1 MNASILTEV
10 ILPLALAL
18 IMFGMGLGLTIN
30 DFTRLF
36 KSPLAIVMGLIGQL
50 VAMPLLALG
59 LCYLMNLPTPIAIG
73 LMILAACPGGT
84 MSNVVSQLAKANL
97 ALSVSLTAASTAI
110 SIVTTP
116 FIIGFAMNQFAP
128 ADDTSFSILTTSLG
142 LFAITLV
149 PVAIGIWLRHSRSD
163 FAINIEP
170 FFRRFSLFFMLAMI
184 AALVIKER
192 NLLVSSFNDVFW
204 ACIALNIG
212 SMMLGWLI
220 AKSSKLDLTDSLTLS
235 IEVGIQNA
243 SLAILI
249 AISFL
254 NKPAYA
260 VTGGVYGLAMFIGPL
275 LLIGAL
281 KLKNK
286 RTMKVIHGNK

>member
-18 IMFGMGLGLTIN
+18 IMFGMGLGLTTN

-36 KSPLAIVMGLIGQL
+36 KNPLGIVMGLIGQL

-59 LCYLMNLPTPIAIG
+59 LCYLLNLPTPIAIG

-84 MSNVVSQLAKANL
+84 MSNVVSQLVKANL

-110 SIVTTP
+110 SIITTP
-116 FIIGFAMNQFAP
+116 FIIGFAMSQFAP
-128 ADDTSFSILTTSLG
+128 ADDASFSILTTSLG
-142 LFAITLV
+142 LFFITLV
-149 PVAIGIWLRHSRSD
+149 PVAIGIWLRHFKSD
-163 FAINIEP
+163 FAIKAEP
-170 FFRRFSLFFMLAMI
+170 FFRRFSLFFMLMMI

-192 NLLVSSFNDVFW
+192 DLLVNSFNDVFW

-212 SMMLGWLI
+212 SMVVGWLI
-220 AKSSKLDLTDSLTLS
+220 AKCSKLNLTDSLTLS

-254 NKPAYA
+254 NKPEYA

-275 LLIGAL
+275 LLIGGL
-281 KLKNK
+281 KLKSK
-286 RTMKVIHGNK
+286 RTARAVN

>member
-18 IMFGMGLGLTIN
+18 IMFGMGLGLTTT

-36 KSPLAIVMGLIGQL
+36 KNPLGIVMGLIGQF

-59 LCYLMNLPTPIAIG
+59 LCYLLNLPTPIAIG

-84 MSNVVSQLAKANL
+84 MSNVVSQLVKANL

-110 SIVTTP
+110 SIITTP
-116 FIIGFAMNQFAP
+116 FIIGFAMSQFAP
-128 ADDTSFSILTTSLG
+128 ADDATFSILTTSLG
-142 LFAITLV
+142 LFFITLV
-149 PVAIGIWLRHSRSD
+149 PVAIGIWLRHFKSD
-163 FAINIEP
+163 FAIKAEP
-170 FFRRFSLFFMLAMI
+170 FFRRFSLFFMLMMI

-192 NLLVSSFNDVFW
+192 DLLVSSFNNVFW

-212 SMMLGWLI
+212 SMVVGWLI
-220 AKSSKLDLTDSLTLS
+220 AKCSKLNLTDSLTLS

-254 NKPAYA
+254 NKPEYA
-260 VTGGVYGLAMFIGPL
+260 VTSGVYGLAMFIGPL
-275 LLIGAL
+275 LLIGGL

-286 RTMKVIHGNK
+286 RTARAVN

>member
-18 IMFGMGLGLTIN
+18 IMFGMGLGLTTT

-36 KSPLAIVMGLIGQL
+36 KSPLAIVMGLMGQL

-59 LCYLMNLPTPIAIG
+59 LCYLLNLPTPIAIG

-110 SIVTTP
+110 SIITTP
-116 FIIGFAMNQFAP
+116 FIIGFAMSQFAP
-128 ADDTSFSILTTSLG
+128 ADDASFSILTTSLG
-142 LFAITLV
+142 LFFITLV
-149 PVAIGIWLRHSRSD
+149 PVAIGIWLRHFKSD
-163 FAINIEP
+163 FAIKTEP
-170 FFRRFSLFFMLAMI
+170 FFRRFSLFFMLMMI

-192 NLLVSSFNDVFW
+192 DLLVSSFNDVFW

-212 SMMLGWLI
+212 SMVVGWLI
-220 AKSSKLDLTDSLTLS
+220 AKCSKLNLTDSLTLS

-254 NKPAYA
+254 NKPEYA

-275 LLIGAL
+275 LLIGGL

-286 RTMKVIHGNK
+286 RPARAVN

>member
-18 IMFGMGLGLTIN
+18 IMFGMGLGLTTN

-36 KSPLAIVMGLIGQL
+36 KNPLGIVMGLIGQL

-59 LCYLMNLPTPIAIG
+59 LCYLLNLPTPIAIG

-84 MSNVVSQLAKANL
+84 MSNVVSQLVKANL

-110 SIVTTP
+110 SIITTP
-116 FIIGFAMNQFAP
+116 FIIGFAMSQFAP
-128 ADDTSFSILTTSLG
+128 ADDATFSILTTSLG
-142 LFAITLV
+142 LFFITLV
-149 PVAIGIWLRHSRSD
+149 PVAIGIWLRHFKSD
-163 FAINIEP
+163 FAIKAEP
-170 FFRRFSLFFMLAMI
+170 FFRRFSLFFMLMMI

-192 NLLVSSFNDVFW
+192 DLLVSSFNNVFW

-212 SMMLGWLI
+212 SMVVGWLI
-220 AKSSKLDLTDSLTLS
+220 AKCSKLNLTDSLTLS

-254 NKPAYA
+254 NKPEYA

-275 LLIGAL
+275 LLIGGL

-286 RTMKVIHGNK
+286 RTARAVN

>member
-18 IMFGMGLGLTIN
+18 IMFGMGLGLTTN

-36 KSPLAIVMGLIGQL
+36 KSPLAIVMGLMGQL

-59 LCYLMNLPTPIAIG
+59 LCYLLNLPTPIAIG

-97 ALSVSLTAASTAI
+97 ALSVSLTAVSTAI
-110 SIVTTP
+110 SIITTP
-116 FIIGFAMNQFAP
+116 FIIGFAMSQFAP
-128 ADDTSFSILTTSLG
+128 ADDATFSILTTSLG
-142 LFAITLV
+142 LFFITLV
-149 PVAIGIWLRHSRSD
+149 PVAIGIWLRHFKSD
-163 FAINIEP
+163 FAIKAEP
-170 FFRRFSLFFMLAMI
+170 FFRRFSLFFMLMMI

-192 NLLVSSFNDVFW
+192 DLLVSSFSDVFW

-212 SMMLGWLI
+212 SMVVGWLI
-220 AKSSKLDLTDSLTLS
+220 AKCSKLNLTDSLTLS

-254 NKPAYA
+254 NKPEYA

-275 LLIGAL
+275 LLIGGL

-286 RTMKVIHGNK
+286 RTARAVN

>member
-18 IMFGMGLGLTIN
+18 IMFGMGLGLTTT

-36 KSPLAIVMGLIGQL
+36 KSPLGIVMGLIGQL

-59 LCYLMNLPTPIAIG
+59 LCYLLNLPTPIAIG

-84 MSNVVSQLAKANL
+84 MSNVVSQLVKANL

-110 SIVTTP
+110 SIITTP
-116 FIIGFAMNQFAP
+116 FIIGFAMSQFAP
-128 ADDTSFSILTTSLG
+128 ADDATFSILTTSLG
-142 LFAITLV
+142 LFFITLV
-149 PVAIGIWLRHSRSD
+149 PVAIGIWLRHFKSD
-163 FAINIEP
+163 FAIKAEP
-170 FFRRFSLFFMLAMI
+170 FFRRFSLFFMLMMI

-192 NLLVSSFNDVFW
+192 DLLVSSFNNVFW

-212 SMMLGWLI
+212 SMVVGWLI
-220 AKSSKLDLTDSLTLS
+220 ATCSKLNLTDSLTLS

-254 NKPAYA
+254 NKPEYA

-275 LLIGAL
+275 LLIGGL

-286 RTMKVIHGNK
+286 RTARAVN

>member
-18 IMFGMGLGLTIN
+18 IMFGMGLGLTTN

-59 LCYLMNLPTPIAIG
+59 LCYLLNLPTPIAIG

-110 SIVTTP
+110 SIITTP
-116 FIIGFAMNQFAP
+116 FIIGFAMSQFAP
-128 ADDTSFSILTTSLG
+128 ADDATFSILTTSLG
-142 LFAITLV
+142 LFFITLV
-149 PVAIGIWLRHSRSD
+149 PVAIGIWLRHFKSD
-163 FAINIEP
+163 FAIKAEL
-170 FFRRFSLFFMLAMI
+170 FFRRFSLFFMLMMI

-192 NLLVSSFNDVFW
+192 DLLVSSFNDVFW

-212 SMMLGWLI
+212 SMVVGWLI
-220 AKSSKLDLTDSLTLS
+220 AKCSKLNLTDSLTLS

-254 NKPAYA
+254 NKPEYA

-275 LLIGAL
+275 LLIGGL

-286 RTMKVIHGNK
+286 RTARAVN

>member
-1 MNASILTEV
+1 
-10 ILPLALAL
+10 
-18 IMFGMGLGLTIN
+18 MFGMGLGLTTN

-36 KSPLAIVMGLIGQL
+36 KNPLAIVMGLIGQL

-59 LCYLMNLPTPIAIG
+59 LCYLLNLPTPIAIG

-110 SIVTTP
+110 SIITTP
-116 FIIGFAMNQFAP
+116 FIIGFAMSQFAP
-128 ADDTSFSILTTSLG
+128 ADDATFSILTTSLG
-142 LFAITLV
+142 LFFITLV
-149 PVAIGIWLRHSRSD
+149 PVAIGIWLRHFKSD
-163 FAINIEP
+163 FAIKAEP
-170 FFRRFSLFFMLAMI
+170 FFRRFSLFFMLMMI

-192 NLLVSSFNDVFW
+192 DLLVSSFNDVFW

-212 SMMLGWLI
+212 SMVVGWLI
-220 AKSSKLDLTDSLTLS
+220 AKCSKLNLTDSLTLS

-254 NKPAYA
+254 NKPEYA

-275 LLIGAL
+275 LLIGGL

-286 RTMKVIHGNK
+286 RTARAVN

>member
-18 IMFGMGLGLTIN
+18 IMFGMGLGLTTT

-36 KSPLAIVMGLIGQL
+36 KSPLGIVMGLIGQF

-59 LCYLMNLPTPIAIG
+59 LCYLLNLPTPIAIG

-110 SIVTTP
+110 SIITTP
-116 FIIGFAMNQFAP
+116 FIIGFAMSQFAP
-128 ADDTSFSILTTSLG
+128 ADDATFSILTTSLG
-142 LFAITLV
+142 LFFITLV
-149 PVAIGIWLRHSRSD
+149 PVAIGIWLRHFKSD
-163 FAINIEP
+163 FAIKAEP
-170 FFRRFSLFFMLAMI
+170 FFRRFSLFFMLMMI

-192 NLLVSSFNDVFW
+192 DLLVSSFNNVFW

-212 SMMLGWLI
+212 SMVVGWLI
-220 AKSSKLDLTDSLTLS
+220 ATCSKLNLTDSLTLS

-254 NKPAYA
+254 NKPEYA

-275 LLIGAL
+275 LLIGGL

-286 RTMKVIHGNK
+286 RTARAVN

>member
-18 IMFGMGLGLTIN
+18 IMFGMGLGLTTT

-36 KSPLAIVMGLIGQL
+36 KSPLAIVMGLMGQL

-59 LCYLMNLPTPIAIG
+59 LCYLLNLPTPIAIG

-116 FIIGFAMNQFAP
+116 FIIGFAMSQFAP
-128 ADDTSFSILTTSLG
+128 ADDATFSILTTSLG
-142 LFAITLV
+142 LFFITLV
-149 PVAIGIWLRHSRSD
+149 PVAIGIWLRHFKSD
-163 FAINIEP
+163 FAIKAEP
-170 FFRRFSLFFMLAMI
+170 FFRRFSLFFMLMMI

-192 NLLVSSFNDVFW
+192 DLLVSSFNDVFW
-204 ACIALNIG
+204 ACLALNIG
-212 SMMLGWLI
+212 SMVVGWFI
-220 AKSSKLDLTDSLTLS
+220 AKLSRFDVTDSLTLS

-254 NKPAYA
+254 NKPEYA

-275 LLIGAL
+275 LLIGGL

-286 RTMKVIHGNK
+286 RTARAVN

>member
-18 IMFGMGLGLTIN
+18 IMFGMGLGLTTN

-36 KSPLAIVMGLIGQL
+36 KSPLAIVIGLIGQL

-59 LCYLMNLPTPIAIG
+59 LCYLLNLPTPIAIG

-110 SIVTTP
+110 SIITTP
-116 FIIGFAMNQFAP
+116 FIIGFAMSQFAP
-128 ADDTSFSILTTSLG
+128 ADDATFSILTTSLG
-142 LFAITLV
+142 LFFITLV
-149 PVAIGIWLRHSRSD
+149 PVAIGIWLRHFKSD
-163 FAINIEP
+163 FAIKAEP
-170 FFRRFSLFFMLAMI
+170 FFRRFSLFFMLMMI

-192 NLLVSSFNDVFW
+192 DLLVSSFNNVFW

-212 SMMLGWLI
+212 SMVVGWLI
-220 AKSSKLDLTDSLTLS
+220 AKCSKLNLTDSLTLS

-254 NKPAYA
+254 NKPEYA

-275 LLIGAL
+275 LLIGGL

-286 RTMKVIHGNK
+286 RTARAVN

>member
-18 IMFGMGLGLTIN
+18 IMFGMGLGLTTN

-36 KSPLAIVMGLIGQL
+36 KSPLAIVIGLIGQL

-59 LCYLMNLPTPIAIG
+59 LCYLLNLPTPIAIG

-110 SIVTTP
+110 SIITTP
-116 FIIGFAMNQFAP
+116 FIIGFAMSQFAP
-128 ADDTSFSILTTSLG
+128 ADDATFSILTTSLG
-142 LFAITLV
+142 LFFITLV
-149 PVAIGIWLRHSRSD
+149 PVAIGIWLRHFKSD
-163 FAINIEP
+163 FAIKAEP
-170 FFRRFSLFFMLAMI
+170 FFRRFSLFFMLMMI

-192 NLLVSSFNDVFW
+192 DLLVSSFNDVFW

-212 SMMLGWLI
+212 SMVVGWLI
-220 AKSSKLDLTDSLTLS
+220 AKCSKLNLTDSLTLS

-254 NKPAYA
+254 NKPEYA

-275 LLIGAL
+275 LLIGGL

-286 RTMKVIHGNK
+286 LT

>member
-18 IMFGMGLGLTIN
+18 IMFGMGLGLTTN

-36 KSPLAIVMGLIGQL
+36 KNPLGIVMGLIGQL

-59 LCYLMNLPTPIAIG
+59 LCYLLNLPTPIAIG

-84 MSNVVSQLAKANL
+84 MSNVVSQLVKANL

-110 SIVTTP
+110 SIITTP
-116 FIIGFAMNQFAP
+116 FIIGFAMSQFAP
-128 ADDTSFSILTTSLG
+128 ADDASFSILTTSLG
-142 LFAITLV
+142 LFFITLV
-149 PVAIGIWLRHSRSD
+149 PVAIGIWLRHFKSD
-163 FAINIEP
+163 FAIKAEP
-170 FFRRFSLFFMLAMI
+170 FFRRFSLFFMLMMI

-192 NLLVSSFNDVFW
+192 DLLVSSFNNVFW

-212 SMMLGWLI
+212 SMVVGWLI
-220 AKSSKLDLTDSLTLS
+220 ATCSKLNLTDSLTLS

-254 NKPAYA
+254 NKPEYA

-275 LLIGAL
+275 LLIGGL

-286 RTMKVIHGNK
+286 RTARAFN

>member
-18 IMFGMGLGLTIN
+18 IMFGMGLGLTTN

-59 LCYLMNLPTPIAIG
+59 LCYLLNLPTPIAIG

-110 SIVTTP
+110 SIITTP
-116 FIIGFAMNQFAP
+116 FIIGFAMSQFAP
-128 ADDTSFSILTTSLG
+128 ADDATFSILTTSLG
-142 LFAITLV
+142 LFFITLV
-149 PVAIGIWLRHSRSD
+149 PVAIGIWLRHFKSD
-163 FAINIEP
+163 FAIKAEP
-170 FFRRFSLFFMLAMI
+170 FFRRFSLFFMLMMI

-192 NLLVSSFNDVFW
+192 DLLVSSFNDVFW

-212 SMMLGWLI
+212 SMVVGWFI
-220 AKSSKLDLTDSLTLS
+220 AKCSKLNLTDSLTLS

-254 NKPAYA
+254 NKPEYA

-275 LLIGAL
+275 LLIGGL

-286 RTMKVIHGNK
+286 RTARAVN

>member
-18 IMFGMGLGLTIN
+18 IMFGMGLGLTTT

-36 KSPLAIVMGLIGQL
+36 KNPLGIVMGLIGQL

-59 LCYLMNLPTPIAIG
+59 LCYLFNLPTPIAIG

-110 SIVTTP
+110 SIITTP
-116 FIIGFAMNQFAP
+116 FIIGFAMSQFAL
-128 ADDTSFSILTTSLG
+128 ADDATFSILTTSLG
-142 LFAITLV
+142 LFFITLV
-149 PVAIGIWLRHSRSD
+149 PVAIGIWLRHFKSD
-163 FAINIEP
+163 FAIKAEP
-170 FFRRFSLFFMLAMI
+170 FFRRFSLFFMLMMI

-192 NLLVSSFNDVFW
+192 DLLVNSFNDVFW

-212 SMMLGWLI
+212 SMVVGWLI
-220 AKSSKLDLTDSLTLS
+220 AKCSKLNLTDSLTLS

-254 NKPAYA
+254 NKPEYA

-275 LLIGAL
+275 LLIGGL

-286 RTMKVIHGNK
+286 RTARAVN

>member
-18 IMFGMGLGLTIN
+18 IMFGMGLGLTTN

-59 LCYLMNLPTPIAIG
+59 LCYLLNLPTPIAIG

-110 SIVTTP
+110 SIITTP
-116 FIIGFAMNQFAP
+116 FIIGFAMSQFAP
-128 ADDTSFSILTTSLG
+128 ADDATFSILTTSLG
-142 LFAITLV
+142 LFFITLV
-149 PVAIGIWLRHSRSD
+149 PVAIGIWLRHFKSD
-163 FAINIEP
+163 FAIKAEP
-170 FFRRFSLFFMLAMI
+170 FFRRFSLFFMLMMI

-192 NLLVSSFNDVFW
+192 DLLVSSFNDVFW

-212 SMMLGWLI
+212 SMVVGWLI
-220 AKSSKLDLTDSLTLS
+220 AKCSKLNLTDSLTLS

-254 NKPAYA
+254 NKPEYA

-275 LLIGAL
+275 LLIGGL

-286 RTMKVIHGNK
+286 RTARAVN

>member
-18 IMFGMGLGLTIN
+18 IMFGMGLGLTTN

-36 KSPLAIVMGLIGQL
+36 KNPLGIVMGLIGQL

-59 LCYLMNLPTPIAIG
+59 LCYLLNLPTPIAIG

-84 MSNVVSQLAKANL
+84 MSNVVSQLVKANL

-110 SIVTTP
+110 SIITTP
-116 FIIGFAMNQFAP
+116 FIIGFAMSQFAP
-128 ADDTSFSILTTSLG
+128 ADDASFSILTTSLG
-142 LFAITLV
+142 LFFITLV
-149 PVAIGIWLRHSRSD
+149 PVAIGIWLRHFKSD
-163 FAINIEP
+163 FAIKAEP
-170 FFRRFSLFFMLAMI
+170 FFRRFSLFFMLMMI

-192 NLLVSSFNDVFW
+192 DLLVNSFNDVFW

-212 SMMLGWLI
+212 SMVVGWLI
-220 AKSSKLDLTDSLTLS
+220 AKCSKLNLTDSLTLS

-254 NKPAYA
+254 NKPEYA

-275 LLIGAL
+275 LLIGGL

-286 RTMKVIHGNK
+286 RTARAVN

>member
-1 MNASILTEV
+1 
-10 ILPLALAL
+10 
-18 IMFGMGLGLTIN
+18 MFGMGLGLTTT

-50 VAMPLLALG
+50 VAMHLLALG
-59 LCYLMNLPTPIAIG
+59 LCYLLNLPTPIAIG

-110 SIVTTP
+110 SIITTP
-116 FIIGFAMNQFAP
+116 FIIGFAMSQFAP
-128 ADDTSFSILTTSLG
+128 ADDASFSILTTSLG
-142 LFAITLV
+142 LFFITLV
-149 PVAIGIWLRHSRSD
+149 PVAIGIWLRHFKSD
-163 FAINIEP
+163 FAIKTEP
-170 FFRRFSLFFMLAMI
+170 FFRRFSLFFMLMMI

-192 NLLVSSFNDVFW
+192 DLLVSSFNDVFW

-212 SMMLGWLI
+212 SMVVGWFI
-220 AKSSKLDLTDSLTLS
+220 AELSRFDVTDSLTLS

-254 NKPAYA
+254 NKPEYA

-275 LLIGAL
+275 LLIGGL

-286 RTMKVIHGNK
+286 RPARAVN

>member
-18 IMFGMGLGLTIN
+18 IMFGMGLGLTTN

-59 LCYLMNLPTPIAIG
+59 LCYLLNLPTPIAIG

-84 MSNVVSQLAKANL
+84 MSNVLSQLAKANL

-110 SIVTTP
+110 SIITTP
-116 FIIGFAMNQFAP
+116 FIIGFAMSQFAP
-128 ADDTSFSILTTSLG
+128 ADDATFSILITSLG
-142 LFAITLV
+142 LFFITLV
-149 PVAIGIWLRHSRSD
+149 PVAIGIWLRHFKSD
-163 FAINIEP
+163 FAIKAEP
-170 FFRRFSLFFMLAMI
+170 FFRRFSLFFMLMMI

-192 NLLVSSFNDVFW
+192 DLLVSSFNDVFW

-212 SMMLGWLI
+212 SMVVGWLI
-220 AKSSKLDLTDSLTLS
+220 AKCSKLNLTDSLTLS

-254 NKPAYA
+254 NKPEYA

-275 LLIGAL
+275 LLIGGL

-286 RTMKVIHGNK
+286 RTARAVN

>member
-1 MNASILTEV
+1 
-10 ILPLALAL
+10 
-18 IMFGMGLGLTIN
+18 MGLGLTTT

-36 KSPLAIVMGLIGQL
+36 KSPLGIVMGLIGQL

-59 LCYLMNLPTPIAIG
+59 LCYLLNLPTPIAIG

-110 SIVTTP
+110 SIITTP
-116 FIIGFAMNQFAP
+116 FIIGFAMSQFAP
-128 ADDTSFSILTTSLG
+128 ADDATFSILTTSLG
-142 LFAITLV
+142 LFFITLV
-149 PVAIGIWLRHSRSD
+149 PVAIGIWLRHFKSD
-163 FAINIEP
+163 FAIKAEP
-170 FFRRFSLFFMLAMI
+170 FFRRFSLFFMLMMI

-192 NLLVSSFNDVFW
+192 DLLVSSFNNVFW

-212 SMMLGWLI
+212 SMVVGWLI
-220 AKSSKLDLTDSLTLS
+220 AKCSKLNLTDSLTLS

-254 NKPAYA
+254 NKPEYA

-275 LLIGAL
+275 LLIGGL

-286 RTMKVIHGNK
+286 RTARAVN

>member
-18 IMFGMGLGLTIN
+18 IMFGMGLGLTTN

-36 KSPLAIVMGLIGQL
+36 KNPLAIVMGLIGQL

-59 LCYLMNLPTPIAIG
+59 LCYLLNLSTPIAIG

-110 SIVTTP
+110 SIITTP
-116 FIIGFAMNQFAP
+116 FIIGFAMSQFAP
-128 ADDTSFSILTTSLG
+128 ADDATFSILTTSLG
-142 LFAITLV
+142 LFFITLV
-149 PVAIGIWLRHSRSD
+149 PVAIGIWLRHFKSD
-163 FAINIEP
+163 FAIKAEP
-170 FFRRFSLFFMLAMI
+170 FFRRFSLFFMLMMI

-192 NLLVSSFNDVFW
+192 DLLVSSFSDVFW

-212 SMMLGWLI
+212 SMVVGWLI
-220 AKSSKLDLTDSLTLS
+220 AKCSKLNLTDSLTLS

-254 NKPAYA
+254 NKPEYA

-275 LLIGAL
+275 LLIGGL

-286 RTMKVIHGNK
+286 RTARAVN

>member
-1 MNASILTEV
+1 LNASILTEV

-18 IMFGMGLGLTIN
+18 IMFGMGLGLTTN

-59 LCYLMNLPTPIAIG
+59 LCYLLNLPTPIAIG

-97 ALSVSLTAASTAI
+97 ALSVSLTAVSTAI
-110 SIVTTP
+110 SIITTP
-116 FIIGFAMNQFAP
+116 FIIGFAMSQFAP
-128 ADDTSFSILTTSLG
+128 ADDATFSILTTSLG
-142 LFAITLV
+142 LFFITLV
-149 PVAIGIWLRHSRSD
+149 PVAIGIWLRHFKSD
-163 FAINIEP
+163 FAIKAEP
-170 FFRRFSLFFMLAMI
+170 FFRRFSLFFMLMMI

-192 NLLVSSFNDVFW
+192 DLLVSSFNDVFW

-212 SMMLGWLI
+212 SMVVGWLI
-220 AKSSKLDLTDSLTLS
+220 AKCSKLNLTDSLTLS

-254 NKPAYA
+254 NKPEYA

-275 LLIGAL
+275 LLIGGL

-286 RTMKVIHGNK
+286 RTARAVN

>member
-18 IMFGMGLGLTIN
+18 IMFGMGLGLTTN

-59 LCYLMNLPTPIAIG
+59 LCYLLNLPTPIAIG

-110 SIVTTP
+110 SIITTP
-116 FIIGFAMNQFAP
+116 FIIGFAMSQFAP
-128 ADDTSFSILTTSLG
+128 ADDATFSILTTSLG
-142 LFAITLV
+142 LFFITLA
-149 PVAIGIWLRHSRSD
+149 PVAIGIWLRHFKSD
-163 FAINIEP
+163 FAIKAES
-170 FFRRFSLFFMLAMI
+170 FFRRFSLFFMLMMI

-192 NLLVSSFNDVFW
+192 DLLVSSFNDVFW

-212 SMMLGWLI
+212 SMVVGWLI
-220 AKSSKLDLTDSLTLS
+220 AKCSKLNLTDSLTLS

-254 NKPAYA
+254 NKPEYA

-275 LLIGAL
+275 LLIGGL

-286 RTMKVIHGNK
+286 RTARAVN

>member
-1 MNASILTEV
+1 LNASILTEV

-18 IMFGMGLGLTIN
+18 IMFGMGLGLTTN

-36 KSPLAIVMGLIGQL
+36 KNPLAIVMGLIGQL

-59 LCYLMNLPTPIAIG
+59 LCYLLNLPTPIAIG

-110 SIVTTP
+110 SIITTP
-116 FIIGFAMNQFAP
+116 FIIGFAMSQFAP
-128 ADDTSFSILTTSLG
+128 ADDATFSILTTSLG
-142 LFAITLV
+142 LFFITLV
-149 PVAIGIWLRHSRSD
+149 PVAIGIWLRHFKSD
-163 FAINIEP
+163 FAIKAEP
-170 FFRRFSLFFMLAMI
+170 FFRRFSLFFMLMMI

-192 NLLVSSFNDVFW
+192 DLLVSSFNDVFW

-212 SMMLGWLI
+212 SMVVGWLI
-220 AKSSKLDLTDSLTLS
+220 AKCSKLNLTDSLTLS

-254 NKPAYA
+254 NKPEYA

-275 LLIGAL
+275 LLIGGL

-286 RTMKVIHGNK
+286 RTARAVN

>member
-18 IMFGMGLGLTIN
+18 IMFGMGLGLTTN

-59 LCYLMNLPTPIAIG
+59 LCYLLNLPTPIAIG

-110 SIVTTP
+110 SIITTP
-116 FIIGFAMNQFAP
+116 FIIGFAMSQFAP
-128 ADDTSFSILTTSLG
+128 ADDATFSILITSLG
-142 LFAITLV
+142 LFFITLV
-149 PVAIGIWLRHSRSD
+149 PVAIGIWLRHFKSD
-163 FAINIEP
+163 FAIKAEP
-170 FFRRFSLFFMLAMI
+170 FFRRFSLFFMLMMI

-192 NLLVSSFNDVFW
+192 DLLVSSFNDVFW

-212 SMMLGWLI
+212 SMVVGWLI
-220 AKSSKLDLTDSLTLS
+220 AKCSKLNLTDSLTLS

-254 NKPAYA
+254 NKPEYA

-275 LLIGAL
+275 LLIGGL

-286 RTMKVIHGNK
+286 RTARAVN

>member
-18 IMFGMGLGLTIN
+18 IMFGMGLGLTTN

-59 LCYLMNLPTPIAIG
+59 LCYLLNLPTPIAIG

-110 SIVTTP
+110 SIITTP
-116 FIIGFAMNQFAP
+116 FIIGFAMSQFAP
-128 ADDTSFSILTTSLG
+128 ADDATFSILITSLG
-142 LFAITLV
+142 LFFITLV
-149 PVAIGIWLRHSRSD
+149 PVAIGIWLRHFKSD
-163 FAINIEP
+163 FAIKAEP
-170 FFRRFSLFFMLAMI
+170 FFRRFSLFFMLMMI

-192 NLLVSSFNDVFW
+192 DLLVSSFNDVFW

-212 SMMLGWLI
+212 SMVVGWLI
-220 AKSSKLDLTDSLTLS
+220 AKCSKLNLTDSLTLS

-254 NKPAYA
+254 NKPEYA

-275 LLIGAL
+275 LLIGGL

-286 RTMKVIHGNK
+286 RTAHAVN

>member
-18 IMFGMGLGLTIN
+18 IMFGMGLGLTTN

-59 LCYLMNLPTPIAIG
+59 LCYLLNLPTPIAIG

-110 SIVTTP
+110 SIITTP
-116 FIIGFAMNQFAP
+116 FIIGFAMSQFAP
-128 ADDTSFSILTTSLG
+128 ADDATFSILTTSLG
-142 LFAITLV
+142 LFFITLV
-149 PVAIGIWLRHSRSD
+149 PVAIGIWLRHFKSD
-163 FAINIEP
+163 FAIKAEP
-170 FFRRFSLFFMLAMI
+170 FFRRFSLFFMLMMI

-192 NLLVSSFNDVFW
+192 DLLVSSFNNVFW

-212 SMMLGWLI
+212 SMVVGWLI
-220 AKSSKLDLTDSLTLS
+220 AKCSKLNLTDSLTLS

-254 NKPAYA
+254 NKPEYA

-275 LLIGAL
+275 LLIGGL

-286 RTMKVIHGNK
+286 RTARAVN

>member
-18 IMFGMGLGLTIN
+18 IMFGMGLGLTTT

-36 KSPLAIVMGLIGQL
+36 KNPLGIVMGLIGQF

-59 LCYLMNLPTPIAIG
+59 LCYLLNLPTPIAIG

-84 MSNVVSQLAKANL
+84 MSNVVSQLVKANL

-110 SIVTTP
+110 SIITTP
-116 FIIGFAMNQFAP
+116 FIIGFAMSQFAP
-128 ADDTSFSILTTSLG
+128 ADDATFSILTTSLG
-142 LFAITLV
+142 LFFITLV
-149 PVAIGIWLRHSRSD
+149 PVAIGIWLRHFKSD
-163 FAINIEP
+163 FAIKAEP
-170 FFRRFSLFFMLAMI
+170 FFRRFSLFFMLMMI

-192 NLLVSSFNDVFW
+192 DLLVSSFNDVFW
-204 ACIALNIG
+204 ACIVLNIG
-212 SMMLGWLI
+212 SMVVGWLI
-220 AKSSKLDLTDSLTLS
+220 AKCSKLNLTDSLTLS

-254 NKPAYA
+254 NKPEYA
-260 VTGGVYGLAMFIGPL
+260 VTSGVYGLAMFIGPL
-275 LLIGAL
+275 LLIGGL

-286 RTMKVIHGNK
+286 RTARAVN

>member
-18 IMFGMGLGLTIN
+18 IMFGMGLGLTTN

-36 KSPLAIVMGLIGQL
+36 KNPLAIVMGLIGQL

-59 LCYLMNLPTPIAIG
+59 LCYLLNLPTPIAIG

-110 SIVTTP
+110 SIITTP
-116 FIIGFAMNQFAP
+116 FIIGFAMSQFAP
-128 ADDTSFSILTTSLG
+128 ADDATFSILTTSLG
-142 LFAITLV
+142 LFFITLV
-149 PVAIGIWLRHSRSD
+149 PVAIGIWLRHFKSD
-163 FAINIEP
+163 FAIKAEP
-170 FFRRFSLFFMLAMI
+170 FFRRFSLFFMLMMI

-192 NLLVSSFNDVFW
+192 DLLVSSFNDVFW

-212 SMMLGWLI
+212 SMVVGWLI
-220 AKSSKLDLTDSLTLS
+220 AKCSKLNLTDSLTLS

-254 NKPAYA
+254 NKPEYA

-275 LLIGAL
+275 LLIGGL

-286 RTMKVIHGNK
+286 RTARAVN

>member
-18 IMFGMGLGLTIN
+18 IMFGMGLGLTTN

-59 LCYLMNLPTPIAIG
+59 LCYLLNLPTPIAIG

-110 SIVTTP
+110 SIITTP
-116 FIIGFAMNQFAP
+116 FIIGFAMSQFAP
-128 ADDTSFSILTTSLG
+128 ADDATFSILTTSLG
-142 LFAITLV
+142 LFFITLV
-149 PVAIGIWLRHSRSD
+149 PVAIGIWLRHFKSD
-163 FAINIEP
+163 FAIKAEP
-170 FFRRFSLFFMLAMI
+170 FFRRFSLFFMLMMI

-192 NLLVSSFNDVFW
+192 DLLVSSFSDVFW

-212 SMMLGWLI
+212 SMVVGWLI
-220 AKSSKLDLTDSLTLS
+220 AKCSKLNLTDSLTLS

-254 NKPAYA
+254 NKPEYA

-275 LLIGAL
+275 LLIGGL

-286 RTMKVIHGNK
+286 RTARAVN

>member
-1 MNASILTEV
+1 MNASFLTEI

-18 IMFGMGLGLTIN
+18 IMFGMGLGLTVG

-36 KSPLAIVMGLIGQL
+36 KKPLAIAMGLLGQII
-50 VAMPLLALG
+50 AMPLLALG
-59 LCYLMNLPTPIAIG
+59 LCYLLNLSTPIAIG

-110 SIVTTP
+110 SIITTP
-116 FIIGFAMNQFAP
+116 FIIGFAMHQFAP
-128 ADDTSFSILTTSLG
+128 QDDANFSILTTSLG
-142 LFAITLV
+142 LFVITLV
-149 PVAIGIWLRHSRSD
+149 PVAIGISLRHFKSE
-163 FAINIEP
+163 FAIKSEP

-192 NLLVSSFNDVFW
+192 ALLASSFDAVFW
-204 ACIALNIG
+204 ACLALNIG
-212 SMMLGWLI
+212 SMVIGLLI
-220 AKSSKLDLTDSLTLS
+220 AKLSNLNLTDSLTLG

-254 NKPAYA
+254 NKPEYA

-275 LLIGAL
+275 LLVAGL
-281 KLKNK
+281 KFKNK
-286 RTMKVIHGNK
+286 RFVNA

>member
-18 IMFGMGLGLTIN
+18 IMFGMGLGLTTN

-36 KSPLAIVMGLIGQL
+36 KSPLAIVIGLIGQL

-59 LCYLMNLPTPIAIG
+59 LFYLLNLPTPIAIG

-110 SIVTTP
+110 SIITTP
-116 FIIGFAMNQFAP
+116 FIIGFAMSQFAP
-128 ADDTSFSILTTSLG
+128 ADDATFSILTTSLG
-142 LFAITLV
+142 LFFITLV
-149 PVAIGIWLRHSRSD
+149 PVAIGIWLRHFKSD
-163 FAINIEP
+163 FAIKAEP
-170 FFRRFSLFFMLAMI
+170 FFRRFSLFFMLMMI

-192 NLLVSSFNDVFW
+192 DLLVSSFNDVFW

-212 SMMLGWLI
+212 SMVVGWLI
-220 AKSSKLDLTDSLTLS
+220 AKCSKLNLTDSLTLS

-254 NKPAYA
+254 NKPEYA

-275 LLIGAL
+275 LLIGGL

-286 RTMKVIHGNK
+286 RTARAVN

>member
-18 IMFGMGLGLTIN
+18 IMFGMGLGLTTT

-36 KSPLAIVMGLIGQL
+36 KNPLGIVMGLIGQF

-59 LCYLMNLPTPIAIG
+59 LCYLLNLPTPIAIG

-84 MSNVVSQLAKANL
+84 MSNVVSQLVKANL

-110 SIVTTP
+110 SIITTP
-116 FIIGFAMNQFAP
+116 FIIGFAMSQFAP
-128 ADDTSFSILTTSLG
+128 ADDATFSILTTSLG
-142 LFAITLV
+142 LFFITLV
-149 PVAIGIWLRHSRSD
+149 PVAIGIWLRHFKSD
-163 FAINIEP
+163 FAIKAEP
-170 FFRRFSLFFMLAMI
+170 FFRRFSLFFMLMMI

-192 NLLVSSFNDVFW
+192 DLLVSSFNNVFW

-212 SMMLGWLI
+212 SMVVGWLI
-220 AKSSKLDLTDSLTLS
+220 AKCSKLNLTDSLTLS

-254 NKPAYA
+254 NKPEYA

-275 LLIGAL
+275 LLIGGL

-286 RTMKVIHGNK
+286 RTARAVN